1 MRTSRNIWAIVA
13 AIACCLVGLW
23 LSTSI
28 QGSQS
33 TLRSRATAEDG
44 KTYEVQ
50 PYITVPEYRTDAARA
65 IDAYER
71 LMERYMDLTEKNL
84 FIVGTD
90 IREVVK
96 KLDSI
101 DDKLT
106 QLSARIGRIEN
117 ALGIEPAPASADASR
132 GEQSNLSTKKKPR
145 LPRDTSGGQAQPN
158 RLTDK
163 PTENLLT
170 SSQIKND

>member
-1 MRTSRNIWAIVA
+1 MSRNLWASA
-13 AIACCLVGLW
+13 FAIACCLAGLW
-23 LSTSI
+23 LLSTTGGT
-28 QGSQS
+28 QGSQ
-33 TLRSRATAEDG
+33 

-90 IREVVK
+90 IREVTK

-106 QLSARIGRIEN
+106 QLSATIARIEK
-117 ALGIEPAPASADASR
+117 ALGIEPAPASPDARR
-132 GEQSNLSTKKKPR
+132 GSGQSNLSVKKKP
-145 LPRDTSGGQAQPN
+145 PSPSEGQDQLNSVSVTQKPSPLA
-158 RLTDK
+158 TD
-163 PTENLLT
+163 
-170 SSQIKND
+170 

>member
-1 MRTSRNIWAIVA
+1 MRTSRNLWAIVA
-13 AIACCLVGLW
+13 VIACCLAGLW

-28 QGSQS
+28 QGSQ
-33 TLRSRATAEDG
+33 
-44 KTYEVQ
+44 KTYEVK

-106 QLSARIGRIEN
+106 HLSATIARIEK
-117 ALGIEPAPASADASR
+117 ALGIEPAPASADTSR
-132 GEQSNLSTKKKPR
+132 GGEQSNLSVKKKP
-145 LPRDTSGGQAQPN
+145 QPN
-158 RLTDK
+158 RLTDN

-170 SSQIKND
+170 SSQIKTD

>member
-1 MRTSRNIWAIVA
+1 MRTSRNLWASA
-13 AIACCLVGLW
+13 FAIACCLAGLW

-28 QGSQS
+28 QGSQ
-33 TLRSRATAEDG
+33 
-44 KTYEVQ
+44 KTYEVK

-106 QLSARIGRIEN
+106 QLSARIGRIEK

-132 GEQSNLSTKKKPR
+132 GGGQSNLSVKKKP
-145 LPRDTSGGQAQPN
+145 QPAVG
-158 RLTDK
+158 LAGKLKSLDEK
-163 PTENLLT
+163 PSPPTA
-170 SSQIKND
+170 D